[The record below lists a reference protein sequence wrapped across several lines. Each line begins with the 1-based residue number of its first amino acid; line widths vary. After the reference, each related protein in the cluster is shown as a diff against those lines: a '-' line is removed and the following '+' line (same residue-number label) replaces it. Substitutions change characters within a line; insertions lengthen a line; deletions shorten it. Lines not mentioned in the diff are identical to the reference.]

1 MWFKSGDS
9 PLRTRLMPMSY
20 GRGDPRSAGFAFRL
34 RGWRGLSVRRIK
46 IAFQT
51 PDDQTKSRCHRN
63 YQWVIV
69 IWIEW
74 FMTIYGSWAN
84 TTWSCFTDSCL
95 TPVGAR
101 RRSIRYVSARSSF
114 LKDVRPS
121 QPRRSLRAHMDPVKN
136 RHEAKNQP
144 LNRKL
149 GMKLFQTDLSDA
161 ILNPNFTPSIDG
173 IHHQHIGIV
182 CYCLTKISWLVV
194 WNIFPYIEN
203 THPNWLSFFSQG

>member
-1 MWFKSGDS
+1 MANQWKITMFTGKTMEQNTFCSWENWCTFDKGPWLQVRKQYTNYQRVIQHVVQVRGQPFENSLDADV
-9 PLRTRLMPMSY
+9 LWK
-20 GRGDPRSAGFAFRL
+20 GRPAFR
-34 RGWRGLSVRRIK
+34 RVCISTTRVTGPQCSQDQN

-149 GMKLFQTDLSDA
+149 GMKLS
-161 ILNPNFTPSIDG
+161 
-173 IHHQHIGIV
+173 
-182 CYCLTKISWLVV
+182 
-194 WNIFPYIEN
+194 
-203 THPNWLSFFSQG
+203 NWP